1 MKISIIG
8 ASGCIGSSTAFLIT
22 TQLLTDELV
31 MIGGKHQDAL
41 NQYVLDL
48 STAVSSDNIIVRAG
62 EYADLI
68 NSDIVIMSAGA
79 PQGIVNSRMEWLSA
93 NLALFHDIGKKI
105 MYYCPRAIV
114 ITVTNP
120 VDPFN
125 YAMYLLSPDKDR
137 RKHIGYSANDTFRFR
152 IMSAE
157 QLKVKPHRVKG
168 IVIGEHGESQVLVFS
183 SLQLDG
189 EKIDITEEF
198 KQKIKDKIP
207 SILKTLESF
216 KAKTGRTAGWT
227 CAAGITEICRAIKQ
241 DSGAVLPCS
250 TILDGEY
257 GARNLSMSVPASIG
271 KIGIRNV
278 SILQLADDEKEG
290 VKNTIN
296 YLAPYM
302 RHIEESLSVK

>member
-8 ASGCIGSSTAFLIT
+8 ASGCIGSSTAFLIA

-48 STAVSSDNIIVRAG
+48 STAMSTDNIVVRAG
-62 EYADLI
+62 EYEDII

-93 NLALFHDIGKKI
+93 NLALFQDIGKKI
-105 MYYCPRAIV
+105 MHYCPQAIV

-125 YAMYLLSPDKDR
+125 YAMHLLSPDKDR

-189 EKIDITEEF
+189 KKIDITEEF

-207 SILKTLESF
+207 SILKTLE
-216 KAKTGRTAGWT
+216 
-227 CAAGITEICRAIKQ
+227 
-241 DSGAVLPCS
+241 
-250 TILDGEY
+250 
-257 GARNLSMSVPASIG
+257 
-271 KIGIRNV
+271 
-278 SILQLADDEKEG
+278 
-290 VKNTIN
+290 
-296 YLAPYM
+296 
-302 RHIEESLSVK
+302 